1 MTITDGDEPSVVRRA
16 ADGDAAAWDR
26 LVAATRDRLR
36 RMIHL
41 RLSRRVQGRIDE
53 ADVLQE
59 AYLEI
64 HRQLPAYAADPKLP
78 LFLWVRH
85 LTGLKLA
92 EVHRRHLGT
101 QMRDA
106 GQEVTLHRGGMPEA
120 DSASLAAQLMG
131 AFTSPSQAAVKAELR
146 LQVQDAL
153 NRMDPLDREVLALR
167 HFEQLSTAEA
177 AEVLG
182 LSKAGAGHRYVKA
195 VKNLRA
201 LLEQIPG
208 FTGL

>member
-1 MTITDGDEPSVVRRA
+1 MTTNHEDEACLLRRV
-16 ADGDAAAWDR
+16 ADGDATAWER
-26 LVAATRDRLR
+26 IVETTRDRLR

-41 RLSRRVQGRIDE
+41 RLSRRVQGRVDE
-53 ADVLQE
+53 ADILQE

-64 HRQLPAYAADPKLP
+64 YRQLPGYAADPKLP
-78 LFLWVRH
+78 LFLWIRH

-92 EVHRRHLGT
+92 EIHRRHLGT

-106 GQEVTLHRGGMPEA
+106 SYEVTLHRGGMPEA

-131 AFTSPSQAAVKAELR
+131 AFTSPSQAVVKAELR

-153 NRMDPLDREVLALR
+153 NRMDPLDREVLTLK
-167 HFEQLSTAEA
+167 HFEQLSTTEV

-182 LSKAGAGHRYVKA
+182 LSKSGAGHRYVKA
-195 VKNLRA
+195 VKNLRD

>member
-1 MTITDGDEPSVVRRA
+1 MATDDGTEAGLVRRA
-16 ADGDAAAWDR
+16 AGGDAAAWDA
-26 LVAATRDRLR
+26 LVEATRDRLR

-41 RLSRRVQGRIDE
+41 RLSRRVQGRVDE
-53 ADVLQE
+53 ADVLQD
-59 AYLEI
+59 AYLEVY
-64 HRQLPAYAADPKLP
+64 RQLPVYAADPRAP
-78 LFLWVRH
+78 FFLWVRH

-101 QMRDA
+101 KLRDA
-106 GQEVTLHRGGMPEA
+106 GHEVTLHRGGMPGA

-131 AFTSPSQAAVKAELR
+131 AFTSPSEAAVKAELR

-153 NRMDPLDREVLALR
+153 NQMDPLDREVLALK
-167 HFEQLSTAEA
+167 HFEQLTTAEV

-182 LSKAGAGHRYVKA
+182 LSKSGAGHRYVKA